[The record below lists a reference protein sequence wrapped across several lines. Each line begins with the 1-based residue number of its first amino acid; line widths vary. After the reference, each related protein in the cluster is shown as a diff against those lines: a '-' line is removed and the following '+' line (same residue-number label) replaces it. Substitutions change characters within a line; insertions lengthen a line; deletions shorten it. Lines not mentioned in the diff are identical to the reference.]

1 MHVSEMLR
9 GFAPDV
15 VPAQPLEIRN
25 DVDISVIQEMIAN
38 ISNELSLHKSETEF
52 VTSLNG
58 KQAEL
63 VMEQVFDLK
72 EKYFHDDVPL
82 VNVFKKQ
89 FVWNIPSYIYK
100 YMQDVVDK
108 EEPDVLN
115 PMLLFY
121 VFLTDHPDEGM
132 YCKYLQILSS
142 VLNQNKTYIDH
153 HAAEYDAWNDE
164 EE

>member
-1 MHVSEMLR
+1 MHVKEMLR

-15 VPAQPLEIRN
+15 VPAQPLGIRN

-38 ISNELSLHKSETEF
+38 ISKELSLNRSETEF

-63 VMEQVFDLK
+63 VMEQVFALK
-72 EKYFHDDVPL
+72 EKYFQDDVPL
-82 VNVFKKQ
+82 VDVFKKQ

-121 VFLTDHPDEGM
+121 IFLTDHPDEGM
-132 YCKYLQILSS
+132 YCKYLQILST
-142 VLNQNKTYIDH
+142 VLNQNKTYIDQY
-153 HAAEYDAWNDE
+153 AAEYDAWKNE